1 MNSAIAHCELPLLTA
16 KSFRDALEVTDP
28 CVFQTVNPKLK
39 TENWPLPLFTELCI
53 SYFYFGILNCIKPF
67 GYE

>member
-16 KSFRDALEVTDP
+16 KSFSTALEVTDP

-39 TENWPLPLFTELCI
+39 TATA
-53 SYFYFGILNCIKPF
+53 Y
-67 GYE
+67 